1 MVISGP
7 RKQEATFGVTAAGF
21 VTLFD
26 WLVVRHRAVLQES
39 CVQSE
44 VTIPTWVGAQRH
56 CYVYFFE

>member
-44 VTIPTWVGAQRH
+44 VTILHLGWGSKTLL
-56 CYVYFFE
+56 CIFL